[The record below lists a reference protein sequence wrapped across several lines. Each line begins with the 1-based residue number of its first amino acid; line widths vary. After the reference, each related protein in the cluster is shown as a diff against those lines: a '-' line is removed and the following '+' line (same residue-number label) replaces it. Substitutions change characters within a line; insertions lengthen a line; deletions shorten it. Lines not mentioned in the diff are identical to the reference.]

1 MSRRKKKR
9 GNPIFAVALLIGAI
23 AVAGN
28 AFFGFGSSVG
38 GDPASSAGDSSD
50 LLIEDPEET
59 AAQGTNKATE
69 WRDLLAV
76 HGSFDSGEPV
86 RVAFS
91 VLEEARVIAAPA
103 PIGET
108 AVPVTLWGGP
118 DPPELTVGVV
128 MISDAVQRA
137 VMSSQVV
144 GVGDEVAGVTIQTI
158 ARDRVV
164 GLWGTRVLTYD
175 LDSGWPREFRPEL
188 ARREREAAEKE
199 DDARAVDGDGIES
212 GEERVK

>member
-1 MSRRKKKR
+1 MSRRKKK
-9 GNPIFAVALLIGAI
+9 GLNPIFAIALLVGAI

-28 AFFGFGSSVG
+28 AFFGLGSSDG
-38 GDPASSAGDSSD
+38 GDPGPSAGVSSD
-50 LLIEDPEET
+50 FLVEDPEEAVAEST
-59 AAQGTNKATE
+59 TKAIE

-76 HGSFDSGEPV
+76 HGSFDSDEPV

-91 VLEEARVIAAPA
+91 VLEEARVMAAPA

-108 AVPVTLWGGP
+108 AVPATLWGGP

-137 VMSSQVV
+137 VMGSQVV

-199 DDARAVDGDGIES
+199 DDASAADGDGIES